1 MELFYSTSPPSSF
14 GNKLTIDISLLDFSV
29 NSAFLDLVSVCDL
42 AYKIHALGMRLA
54 CIQQKVFCLLV
65 CPGAGRGG

>member
-1 MELFYSTSPPSSF
+1 MELFYSISPPSSF

-42 AYKIHALGMRLA
+42 AYKIHCFQDETGLHPA
-54 CIQQKVFCLLV
+54 
-65 CPGAGRGG
+65 